1 MKVVDSITR
10 ELARRK
16 KKRAPYVKAYRSERS
31 SIQAR
36 KARARARRDEE
47 RSFTNRIAGFD
58 LDRGLRGGLRR
69 RRRGLAYEMLVA
81 VVMLTVVGAFWV
93 IAVPMVNYVIDII
106 QGAMGVYLDPA
117 TIQTIRT
124 FLNLGPLAVMLSLAA
139 YIVLAGMRRN
149 PGEEYA

>member
-16 KKRAPYVKAYRSERS
+16 KRRTPYVKAYRAERNR
-31 SIQAR
+31 IQAG
-36 KARARARRDEE
+36 KGRARARRDEE
-47 RSFTNRIAGFD
+47 RSLTNRIAGFD
-58 LDRGLRGGLRR
+58 LDRGLRLRR

-106 QGAMGVYLDPA
+106 QGAMGIYLDPA